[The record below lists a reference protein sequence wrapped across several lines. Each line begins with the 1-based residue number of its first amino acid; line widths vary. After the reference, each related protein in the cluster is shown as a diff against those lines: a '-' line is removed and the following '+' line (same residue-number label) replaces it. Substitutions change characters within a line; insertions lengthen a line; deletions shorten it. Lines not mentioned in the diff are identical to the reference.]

1 MAGDWFTAT
10 SAAAAGGTTTVFAFS
25 TQDKGGAGVLPMVEA
40 YLAKANVGA
49 CIDYGI
55 HVIVSDPTP
64 EVINA
69 FLLPTLLCGLAVA
82 TTCLLSLLTIQSFL
96 VPMPTLLWLR
106 QTHSPHACCRCCRSN
121 LSERYA
127 AQCSHYC
134 GHDRTDS
141 P

>member
-69 FLLPTLLCGLAVA
+69 FLLPTLLCGRAVA
-82 TTCLLSLLTIQSFL
+82 TTRLLSLLTIRSFL
-96 VPMPTLLWLR
+96 VP
-106 QTHSPHACCRCCRSN
+106 CCPPC
-121 LSERYA
+121 
-127 AQCSHYC
+127 C
-134 GHDRTDS
+134 GHDRLIPRTRVAVAVDPIFPS
-141 P
+141 AMLLVLSLLWPRPH

>member
-1 MAGDWFTAT
+1 MPCAGGIDSHCHIAQPSSSGGKMAGDWFTAT

-40 YLAKANVGA
+40 YLVKANVGA

-82 TTCLLSLLTIQSFL
+82 TTRIVVFANDPILPGATL
-96 VPMPTLLWLR
+96 PTLLWPR
-106 QTHSPHACCRCCRSN
+106 QTHSPHACCRCC
-121 LSERYA
+121 
-127 AQCSHYC
+127 
-134 GHDRTDS
+134 
-141 P
+141 